1 MDIGAQIAKLAQ
13 VSHFPELPGPELLPT
28 RLMKAAA
35 AVLPVAAAGISIFI
49 SSGHR
54 VPLGA
59 SDDTAALAER
69 LQFTSGEG
77 PCLSAHAT
85 NRATW
90 VTNAQMAA
98 SGVSR
103 ECLMIVW

>member
-13 VSHFPELPGPELLPT
+13 GSHFPELPGPELLPT

-35 AVLPVAAAGISIFI
+35 AILPVAAAGMSIFAT
-49 SSGHR
+49 SGHR

-69 LQFTSGEG
+69 LQFTTGEG
-77 PCLSAHAT
+77 PCLSVHAT
-85 NRATW
+85 DQATW
-90 VTNAQMAA
+90 ATSEQMAA
-98 SGVSR
+98 R
-103 ECLMIVW
+103 WPTFY